1 MTKACRHT
9 RWDIRRQ
16 TGRSRTRPHRTMPR
30 LAAPPSLAYLLQGMR
45 CRSAAGTTTK
55 SDCVASHAGQSQP
68 DSAVGLAAVK
78 GMGGVGTTS
87 LALEYAHRFMT
98 SPAAALRHIRVW
110 PTTGEDQAAE
120 LGHHALR
127 RACDHRRQRRVAQF
141 IYLLLHNEKIRDVID
156 TIGKRARSCWAAS
169 LKAGCERNCAT
180 SASCRWSSTS
190 TSPRPRTSARR
201 CGCCV
206 PCPTS

>member
-1 MTKACRHT
+1 VPSHT
-9 RWDIRRQ
+9 VGYSTSD
-16 TGRSRTRPHRTMPR
+16 GSVPN
-30 LAAPPSLAYLLQGMR
+30 AAAPDDAPSSGPPSLAYLLQGMR
-45 CRSAAGTTTK
+45 CRSGAGTTTK

-110 PTTGEDQAAE
+110 PKT
-120 LGHHALR
+120 
-127 RACDHRRQRRVAQF
+127 
-141 IYLLLHNEKIRDVID
+141 
-156 TIGKRARSCWAAS
+156 GKRARSCWAAS

-180 SASCRWSSTS
+180 SASCRVFNFDKPETKNFRERVRRLCTLSHFVIVDITN
-190 TSPRPRTSARR
+190 PRSAPLELQATVPDYTVPFAPILQRGSNHSR
-201 CGCCV
+201 C
-206 PCPTS
+206 S